1 MYQLLLAT
9 HLNVPARVLTHY
21 LLIITHYILLITH
34 YILLI
39 TRYSLLITHYSLLIT
54 HYSLLITHHSLLNHR
69 PWIVLTHYSL
79 LITHYPTTGHG
90 SCTSPGPDPHR
101 ECVPVTDGRHSGGE
115 DHGPAAVQDGHGQHG
130 ELSLRLNRN

>member
-39 TRYSLLITHYSLLIT
+39 TRYSLLITHYSLP
-54 HYSLLITHHSLLNHR
+54 NHR
-69 PWIVLTHYSL
+69 PWIVH
-79 LITHYPTTGHG
+79 IAWA
-90 SCTSPGPDPHR
+90 R
-101 ECVPVTDGRHSGGE
+101 
-115 DHGPAAVQDGHGQHG
+115 PAP
-130 ELSLRLNRN
+130 